1 MIGWLVIGT
10 NKYLELGVECL
21 ESIKE
26 KYTGSQSQK
35 FFLFTDRVDEV
46 KQDWITTFEIEHEV
60 FPYISMSRYRH
71 FVSQKE
77 VLKETDYLYYV
88 DADSLFL
95 SVGDEILG
103 ERVTTRH
110 PGWFHRESIDC
121 PFDRNPNSNAFVS
134 YDYKG
139 PYFQNCFQGG
149 YTEEFLKMSE
159 ILAER
164 TKMDLGNDVMP
175 LWHDESHMNKYMSE
189 NPPTRILDPGY
200 AYPENWRIPF
210 EQKIIGVSKNHD
222 EIRSD

>member
-71 FVSQKE
+71 FVDQKE
-77 VLKETDYLYYV
+77 VLAEMDYLYYV

-95 SVGDEILG
+95 NVGDEILG

-149 YTEEFLKMSE
+149 YSKEFLKMSE

-175 LWHDESHMNKYMSE
+175 LWHDESHMNKYMCD
-189 NPPTRILDPGY
+189 NPPTLVLDSGY
-200 AYPENWRIPF
+200 AHPEGWDLPF
-210 EQKIIGVSKNHD
+210 DEKIIGVSKDNV
-222 EIRSD
+222 EIRK

>member
-1 MIGWLVIGT
+1 M
-10 NKYLELGVECL
+10 
-21 ESIKE
+21 
-26 KYTGSQSQK
+26 
-35 FFLFTDRVDEV
+35 
-46 KQDWITTFEIEHEV
+46 

-71 FVSQKE
+71 FVDKKE
-77 VLKETDYLYYV
+77 VLAEMDYLYYV

-95 SVGDEILG
+95 NVGDEILG

-149 YTEEFLKMSE
+149 YSKEFLKMSE